1 MNEAAIMAA
10 RNNRTQVVQDD
21 LLKSIEKVM
30 LGPERLSHVMS
41 KEEKRLTAYH
51 EGGHA
56 LVASVLEH
64 SDPVHK
70 ISIIARGRTGGY
82 TLKLPLDERRLQSKK
97 AFLDDIAVSLGG
109 YVAEEMVIGDVT
121 TGPSNDLQVS
131 SALAREMV
139 TKYGMSDVFGPIA
152 FEAGKGRAMFGEN
165 VDGDVSPELARQI
178 DDEVRRIMK
187 EAYEKTKQVLM
198 QYRNV
203 LDAIAEKLVEVE
215 TLEQP
220 EYEKILVAHNIPLKL
235 KPTVV

>member
-1 MNEAAIMAA
+1 
-10 RNNRTQVVQDD
+10 
-21 LLKSIEKVM
+21 
-30 LGPERLSHVMS
+30 MS

-51 EGGHA
+51 EGGHE
-56 LVASVLEH
+56 LIASVLEH

-109 YVAEEMVIGDVT
+109 YVAEEMVLGDVT

-139 TKYGMSDVFGPIA
+139 TKYGMSDKFGPIA
-152 FEAGKGRAMFGEN
+152 FEAGKGRAMFGDN
-165 VDGDVSPELARQI
+165 VDGDISPELAKQI
-178 DDEVRRIMK
+178 DEEVSRIMK
-187 EAYEKTKQVLM
+187 EGYEKTKQVLA
-198 QYRNV
+198 QYRPV
-203 LDAIAEKLVEVE
+203 LDDIANKLVELE

-220 EYEKILVAHNIPLKL
+220 EYEEILVAHGIPLK
-235 KPTVV
+235 KKQGIV